1 MPELPEVETVMRGLA
16 AVLDGRRI
24 AHAAT
29 TRPDMRWPFPDRLGE
44 RLAGARV
51 EGFRRRGKYILAR
64 LDTGESMLI
73 HLGMSGRLV
82 ARPKEGPRMPW
93 MGPTGRFSDAR
104 GHNYDRMHPHDD
116 DPMHPHHPPEAH
128 EHLVMETE
136 DGTRIGF
143 VDPRRFGCVDL
154 MPTAEEDAHRLLRDL
169 GPEPLEDAFTPSVL
183 SAALAGKRTPMKAA
197 LLDQSV
203 VAGLGNIYV
212 AEALFR
218 AGISPK
224 REARTVPGAR
234 AARLVPAIKA
244 VLAEAIGAGG
254 SSLRDYVRADGE
266 LGRFQDRFAVYD
278 REGQPCPLCPGPAA
292 GCAGVRRT
300 VQSGRST
307 FHCPR
312 TQR

>member
-24 AHAAT
+24 IRAET
-29 TRPDMRWPFPDRLGE
+29 TRPDMRWPFPE
-44 RLAGARV
+44 RLSQRVTGARV
-51 EGFRRRGKYILAR
+51 AGFRRRGKYILAR
-64 LDTGESMLI
+64 LDTGESLLI

-82 ARPKEGPRMPW
+82 ARPKEGPRVPW

-104 GHNYDRMHPHDD
+104 GHNYDRMHPDAL
-116 DPMHPHHPPEAH
+116 PEAH
-128 EHLVMETE
+128 EHLVLETD
-136 DGTRIGF
+136 DGTRVGF

-154 MPTAEEDAHRLLRDL
+154 MPTAEEDRHKLLAGL
-169 GPEPLEDAFTPSVL
+169 GPEPLEEGFTPAVL

-197 LLDQSV
+197 LLDQKV

-218 AGISPK
+218 AGISPQ
-224 REARTVPGAR
+224 RLAHTVPGKR
-234 AARLVPAIKA
+234 AARLVPAIRA
-244 VLAEAIGAGG
+244 VLEEAIGAGG

-278 REGQPCPLCPGPAA
+278 REGQPCPLCPGVGTEG
-292 GCAGVRRT
+292 GCQGVRRI

-307 FHCPR
+307 FWCPR

>member
-24 AHAAT
+24 ARAAT
-29 TRPDMRWPFPDRLGE
+29 TRPDMRWPFPDRLAE
-44 RLAGARV
+44 RLDGTRV
-51 EGFRRRGKYILAR
+51 TGLRRRGKYILVR
-64 LDTGESMLI
+64 LDSGESLLI

-82 ARPKEGPRMPW
+82 ARPKDAPPVPRM
-93 MGPTGRFSDAR
+93 GPQGAYSDAR
-104 GHNYDRMHPHDD
+104 GHNM
-116 DPMHPHHPPEAH
+116 PPEAH
-128 EHLVMETE
+128 EHLVIETQ

-154 MPTAEEDAHRLLRDL
+154 MPTSGEDRHRLLAEL
-169 GPEPLEDAFTPSVL
+169 GPEPLEEGFTPAVL
-183 SAALAGKRTPMKAA
+183 SAALAGRRTPIKAA

-212 AEALFR
+212 CEALFR
-218 AGISPK
+218 AGISP
-224 REARTVPGAR
+224 RRLAQSVPGR
-234 AARLVPAIKA
+234 RVERLVPAIKA
-244 VLAEAIGAGG
+244 VLREAIGAGG

-278 REGQPCPLCPGPAA
+278 REGQPCPLCPGPEA
-292 GCAGVRRT
+292 GCKGVQRI

-307 FHCPR
+307 FWCPR
-312 TQR
+312 MQR

>member
-24 AHAAT
+24 ARAET
-29 TRPDMRWPFPDRLGE
+29 TRPDLRWPFPEGLARRLT
-44 RLAGARV
+44 GATV
-51 EGFRRRGKYILAR
+51 TGFRRRGKYILVR

-82 ARPKEGPRMPW
+82 ARPMAGPRVPW

-104 GHNYDRMHPHDD
+104 GHNYDRMHDENGA
-116 DPMHPHHPPEAH
+116 PEPH
-128 EHLVMETE
+128 EHLVMETT

-154 MPTAEEDAHRLLRDL
+154 MPTAAEDGHKLLAGM
-169 GPEPLEDAFTPSVL
+169 GPEPLEPGFTPAVL

-197 LLDQSV
+197 LLDQKV

-218 AGISPK
+218 AGISPN
-224 REARTVPGAR
+224 RQARTVPGSR
-234 AARLVPAIKA
+234 AERLVPAIRA
-244 VLAEAIGAGG
+244 VLEEAIGAGG

-278 REGQPCPLCPGPAA
+278 REGQPCPACPGPGG
-292 GCAGVRRT
+292 GCAGVQRM
-300 VQSGRST
+300 VQAGRST
-307 FHCPR
+307 FWCSR
-312 TQR
+312 RQR

>member
-1 MPELPEVETVMRGLA
+1 
-16 AVLDGRRI
+16 
-24 AHAAT
+24 
-29 TRPDMRWPFPDRLGE
+29 MRWPFPDRLAD
-44 RLAGARV
+44 RLTGARV
-51 EGFRRRGKYILAR
+51 TGFRRRGKYILVR
-64 LDTGESMLI
+64 LDTGESLLI

-82 ARPKEGPRMPW
+82 ARPKAGPRVPW

-104 GHNYDRMHPHDD
+104 GHNYDRMHDGA
-116 DPMHPHHPPEAH
+116 PEPH
-128 EHLVMETE
+128 EHLVMETD
-136 DGTRIGF
+136 DGTRVGF

-154 MPTAEEDAHRLLRDL
+154 MPTAEEDQHKLLRDL
-169 GPEPLEDAFTPSVL
+169 GPEPLDDAFTPALL

-218 AGISPK
+218 AGISP
-224 REARTVPGAR
+224 RRLARSVPGAR

-244 VLAEAIGAGG
+244 VLEEAIGAGG

-278 REGQPCPLCPGPAA
+278 REGQPCPLCPGPES
-292 GCAGVRRT
+292 GCTGVKRV

-307 FHCPR
+307 FWCPR